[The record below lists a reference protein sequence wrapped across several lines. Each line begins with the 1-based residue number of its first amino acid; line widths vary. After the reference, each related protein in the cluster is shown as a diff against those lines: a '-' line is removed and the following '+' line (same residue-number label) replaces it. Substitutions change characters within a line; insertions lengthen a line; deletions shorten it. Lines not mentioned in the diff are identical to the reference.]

1 MSKYS
6 DLKIGVLALQ
16 GDFECHLQQ
25 INSIGASGFE
35 IKQPQQLEK
44 IDSLIIPGGESST
57 MNILIDRFELREPL
71 IDFVSSK
78 PVYGTCAGMIMLAKN
93 INDNLALVSSLKA
106 IDIDVIRNGYG
117 RQVFSFETSITAK
130 FNNKQVELMVSFIR
144 APKISRIGESV
155 KVLASYENSP
165 VLVAENRILASSFHT
180 ELTQDTVLL
189 KYFLDNFLLD

>member
-1 MSKYS
+1 M
-6 DLKIGVLALQ
+6 KIGVLALQ

-44 IDSLIIPGGESST
+44 IDGLIIPGGESST

-71 IDFVSSK
+71 IDFVGSK

-117 RQVFSFETSITAK
+117 RQVFSFETPITAK
-130 FNNKQVELMVSFIR
+130 FKDRQVELMVSFIR
-144 APKISRIGESV
+144 APKISRIGQSV
-155 KVLASYENSP
+155 KVLASYENVP
-165 VLVAENRILASSFHT
+165 VLVAENKILASSFHT
-180 ELTQDTVLL
+180 ELTKDIVLL